1 MLFYYIRHGEPL
13 GVPDYSLTPLGREQA
28 KALAKRLCLFG
39 IDRVFASPT
48 LRTMQTAQPICDLL
62 GKEITPCDWAD
73 EGIVWNEFT
82 VPHPKYEHTWAF
94 FDPKYLEIFSSPEVR
109 ALGECWY
116 EHPELAG
123 LNFKAGVERVNAA
136 VDEFFLSLGF
146 RHDRENARY
155 EVVGEHLNRDRVALF
170 AHQGFGM
177 LFFSSLLDIPYHL
190 DREYTYYVPATLWAE
205 PSPRGF
211 VLVPFGGANK
221 KHTALITSL
230 GETDDYEKLKPVLA
244 LINEPLTL
252 TEEMMA
258 LVRFLVDRTLCSFG
272 DAVRRLIPADAFARA
287 DEYYSLRETHALP
300 TSAGG
305 LNEKSAKIVD
315 FLSARSAVR
324 AERIE
329 KEFGAAACD
338 KICHGNALRLF
349 KEVIG

>member
-1 MLFYYIRHGEPL
+1 MLLYYIRHGEPL
-13 GVPDYSLTPLGREQA
+13 GVPDHSLTPLGREQA
-28 KALAKRLCLFG
+28 KALSKRLCLFG

-94 FDPKYLEIFSSPEVR
+94 FDPHYLEIFSSPEVR
-109 ALGECWY
+109 ALGERWY

-177 LFFSSLLDIPYHL
+177 SFFSSMLDIPYPMFCTHF
-190 DREYTYYVPATLWAE
+190 DFSHSSMSVINFE
-205 PSPRGF
+205 PRGKYVYPH
-211 VLVPFGGANK
+211 VLQTANDS
-221 KHTALITSL
+221 HL
-230 GETDDYEKLKPVLA
+230 Y
-244 LINEPLTL
+244 
-252 TEEMMA
+252 
-258 LVRFLVDRTLCSFG
+258 
-272 DAVRRLIPADAFARA
+272 
-287 DEYYSLRETHALP
+287 REGIMTGYH
-300 TSAGG
+300 
-305 LNEKSAKIVD
+305 NIIK
-315 FLSARSAVR
+315 F
-324 AERIE
+324 
-329 KEFGAAACD
+329 
-338 KICHGNALRLF
+338 
-349 KEVIG
+349 

>member
-94 FDPKYLEIFSSPEVR
+94 FAPKYLEIFSSPEVR
-109 ALGECWY
+109 ALGEKWY

-177 LFFSSLLDIPYHL
+177 SFFSSMLDIPYPMFCTHFDL
-190 DREYTYYVPATLWAE
+190 SHSSMSVINFE
-205 PSPRGF
+205 PRGKYVYPH
-211 VLVPFGGANK
+211 VLQTANDS
-221 KHTALITSL
+221 HLYREGIITGYHNSI
-230 GETDDYEKLKPVLA
+230 K
-244 LINEPLTL
+244 
-252 TEEMMA
+252 
-258 LVRFLVDRTLCSFG
+258 F
-272 DAVRRLIPADAFARA
+272 
-287 DEYYSLRETHALP
+287 
-300 TSAGG
+300 
-305 LNEKSAKIVD
+305 
-315 FLSARSAVR
+315 
-324 AERIE
+324 
-329 KEFGAAACD
+329 
-338 KICHGNALRLF
+338 
-349 KEVIG
+349 

>member
-1 MLFYYIRHGEPL
+1 MLLYYIRHGEPL

-109 ALGECWY
+109 ALGERWY

-177 LFFSSLLDIPYHL
+177 SFFSSMLDIPYPMFCTHF
-190 DREYTYYVPATLWAE
+190 DFSHSSMSVINFE
-205 PSPRGF
+205 PRGKYVYPH
-211 VLVPFGGANK
+211 VLQTANDS
-221 KHTALITSL
+221 HLYREGI
-230 GETDDYEKLKPVLA
+230 
-244 LINEPLTL
+244 LTGYHNIIK
-252 TEEMMA
+252 
-258 LVRFLVDRTLCSFG
+258 F
-272 DAVRRLIPADAFARA
+272 
-287 DEYYSLRETHALP
+287 
-300 TSAGG
+300 
-305 LNEKSAKIVD
+305 
-315 FLSARSAVR
+315 
-324 AERIE
+324 
-329 KEFGAAACD
+329 
-338 KICHGNALRLF
+338 
-349 KEVIG
+349 

>member
-1 MLFYYIRHGEPL
+1 MIFYYIRHGEPL

-94 FDPKYLEIFSSPEVR
+94 YDPKYLEIFSSPEVR
-109 ALGECWY
+109 ALGEKWY

-177 LFFSSLLDIPYHL
+177 SFFSSMLDIPYPMFCTHF
-190 DREYTYYVPATLWAE
+190 DFSHSSMSVINFE
-205 PSPRGF
+205 PRGKYVYPH
-211 VLVPFGGANK
+211 VLQTANDS
-221 KHTALITSL
+221 HLYREGIITGYHNSI
-230 GETDDYEKLKPVLA
+230 K
-244 LINEPLTL
+244 
-252 TEEMMA
+252 
-258 LVRFLVDRTLCSFG
+258 F
-272 DAVRRLIPADAFARA
+272 
-287 DEYYSLRETHALP
+287 
-300 TSAGG
+300 
-305 LNEKSAKIVD
+305 
-315 FLSARSAVR
+315 
-324 AERIE
+324 
-329 KEFGAAACD
+329 
-338 KICHGNALRLF
+338 
-349 KEVIG
+349 

>member
-1 MLFYYIRHGEPL
+1 MLFYYVRHGEPL

-109 ALGECWY
+109 ALGERWY

-177 LFFSSLLDIPYHL
+177 SFFSSMLDIPYPMFCTHF
-190 DREYTYYVPATLWAE
+190 DFSHSSMSVINFE
-205 PSPRGF
+205 PRGKYVYPH
-211 VLVPFGGANK
+211 VLQTANDS
-221 KHTALITSL
+221 HLYREGIIT
-230 GETDDYEKLKPVLA
+230 GY
-244 LINEPLTL
+244 
-252 TEEMMA
+252 
-258 LVRFLVDRTLCSFG
+258 
-272 DAVRRLIPADAFARA
+272 
-287 DEYYSLRETHALP
+287 H
-300 TSAGG
+300 
-305 LNEKSAKIVD
+305 
-315 FLSARSAVR
+315 
-324 AERIE
+324 
-329 KEFGAAACD
+329 
-338 KICHGNALRLF
+338 NAIKF
-349 KEVIG
+349 

>member
-109 ALGECWY
+109 ALGEKWY

-177 LFFSSLLDIPYHL
+177 SFFSSMLDIPYPMFCTHF
-190 DREYTYYVPATLWAE
+190 DFSHSSMSVINFE
-205 PSPRGF
+205 PRGQYVYPH
-211 VLVPFGGANK
+211 VLQTANDSHLHK
-221 KHTALITSL
+221 EGIITGYHNSI
-230 GETDDYEKLKPVLA
+230 K
-244 LINEPLTL
+244 
-252 TEEMMA
+252 
-258 LVRFLVDRTLCSFG
+258 F
-272 DAVRRLIPADAFARA
+272 
-287 DEYYSLRETHALP
+287 
-300 TSAGG
+300 
-305 LNEKSAKIVD
+305 
-315 FLSARSAVR
+315 
-324 AERIE
+324 
-329 KEFGAAACD
+329 
-338 KICHGNALRLF
+338 
-349 KEVIG
+349 

>member
-109 ALGECWY
+109 ALGEKWY
-116 EHPELAG
+116 EHPKLAG

-177 LFFSSLLDIPYHL
+177 SFFSSMLDIPYPMFCTHF
-190 DREYTYYVPATLWAE
+190 DFSHSSMSVINFE
-205 PSPRGF
+205 PRGKYVYPH
-211 VLVPFGGANK
+211 VLQTANDS
-221 KHTALITSL
+221 HLYREGIIT
-230 GETDDYEKLKPVLA
+230 GY
-244 LINEPLTL
+244 
-252 TEEMMA
+252 
-258 LVRFLVDRTLCSFG
+258 
-272 DAVRRLIPADAFARA
+272 
-287 DEYYSLRETHALP
+287 H
-300 TSAGG
+300 
-305 LNEKSAKIVD
+305 
-315 FLSARSAVR
+315 
-324 AERIE
+324 
-329 KEFGAAACD
+329 
-338 KICHGNALRLF
+338 NAIKF
-349 KEVIG
+349 

>member
-1 MLFYYIRHGEPL
+1 MLLYYIRHGEPL

-82 VPHPKYEHTWAF
+82 VPHPKYEHTWVF
-94 FDPKYLEIFSSPEVR
+94 FDPHYLEIFSSPEVR
-109 ALGECWY
+109 ALGEKWY

-177 LFFSSLLDIPYHL
+177 SFFSSMLDIPYPMFCTHF
-190 DREYTYYVPATLWAE
+190 DFSHSSMSVVNFE
-205 PSPRGF
+205 PRGKYVYPH
-211 VLVPFGGANK
+211 VLQTANDS
-221 KHTALITSL
+221 HLYREGI
-230 GETDDYEKLKPVLA
+230 
-244 LINEPLTL
+244 LTGYHNSIK
-252 TEEMMA
+252 
-258 LVRFLVDRTLCSFG
+258 F
-272 DAVRRLIPADAFARA
+272 
-287 DEYYSLRETHALP
+287 
-300 TSAGG
+300 
-305 LNEKSAKIVD
+305 
-315 FLSARSAVR
+315 
-324 AERIE
+324 
-329 KEFGAAACD
+329 
-338 KICHGNALRLF
+338 
-349 KEVIG
+349 

>member
-62 GKEITPCDWAD
+62 RKEITTCDWAD

-94 FDPKYLEIFSSPEVR
+94 FDSKYLEIFSSPEVR
-109 ALGECWY
+109 ALGERWY
-116 EHPELAG
+116 EHPDLAG

-177 LFFSSLLDIPYHL
+177 SFFSSMLDIPYPMFCTHF
-190 DREYTYYVPATLWAE
+190 DFSHSSMSVVNFE
-205 PSPRGF
+205 PRGKYVYPH
-211 VLVPFGGANK
+211 VLQTANDS
-221 KHTALITSL
+221 HLYREGIITGYHNSI
-230 GETDDYEKLKPVLA
+230 K
-244 LINEPLTL
+244 
-252 TEEMMA
+252 
-258 LVRFLVDRTLCSFG
+258 F
-272 DAVRRLIPADAFARA
+272 
-287 DEYYSLRETHALP
+287 
-300 TSAGG
+300 
-305 LNEKSAKIVD
+305 
-315 FLSARSAVR
+315 
-324 AERIE
+324 
-329 KEFGAAACD
+329 
-338 KICHGNALRLF
+338 
-349 KEVIG
+349 

>member
-62 GKEITPCDWAD
+62 GKEITPCPWAD

-82 VPHPKYEHTWAF
+82 VPHPKYGHTWAF
-94 FDPKYLEIFSSPEVR
+94 FDPVYLEIFSSPEVR
-109 ALGECWY
+109 ALGEKWY

-177 LFFSSLLDIPYHL
+177 SFFSSMLDIPYPMFCTHF
-190 DREYTYYVPATLWAE
+190 DFSHSSMSVINFE
-205 PSPRGF
+205 PRGKYVYPH
-211 VLVPFGGANK
+211 VLQTANDS
-221 KHTALITSL
+221 HLYREGIITGYHNSI
-230 GETDDYEKLKPVLA
+230 K
-244 LINEPLTL
+244 
-252 TEEMMA
+252 
-258 LVRFLVDRTLCSFG
+258 F
-272 DAVRRLIPADAFARA
+272 
-287 DEYYSLRETHALP
+287 
-300 TSAGG
+300 
-305 LNEKSAKIVD
+305 
-315 FLSARSAVR
+315 
-324 AERIE
+324 
-329 KEFGAAACD
+329 
-338 KICHGNALRLF
+338 
-349 KEVIG
+349 

>member
-1 MLFYYIRHGEPL
+1 MLLYYIRHGEPL
-13 GVPDYSLTPLGREQA
+13 GVPDHSLTPLGREQA
-28 KALAKRLCLFG
+28 KALSKRLCLFG

-109 ALGECWY
+109 ALGERWY

-177 LFFSSLLDIPYHL
+177 SFFSSMLDIPYPMFCTHF
-190 DREYTYYVPATLWAE
+190 DFSHSSMSVINFE
-205 PSPRGF
+205 PRGKYVYPH
-211 VLVPFGGANK
+211 VLQTANDS
-221 KHTALITSL
+221 HLYREGIITGYHNSI
-230 GETDDYEKLKPVLA
+230 K
-244 LINEPLTL
+244 
-252 TEEMMA
+252 
-258 LVRFLVDRTLCSFG
+258 F
-272 DAVRRLIPADAFARA
+272 
-287 DEYYSLRETHALP
+287 
-300 TSAGG
+300 
-305 LNEKSAKIVD
+305 
-315 FLSARSAVR
+315 
-324 AERIE
+324 
-329 KEFGAAACD
+329 
-338 KICHGNALRLF
+338 
-349 KEVIG
+349 

>member
-109 ALGECWY
+109 ALGERWY

-123 LNFKAGVERVNAA
+123 LNFKAGVERINAA

-177 LFFSSLLDIPYHL
+177 SFFSSMLDIPYPMFCTHF
-190 DREYTYYVPATLWAE
+190 DFSHSSMSVINFE
-205 PSPRGF
+205 PRGKYVYPH
-211 VLVPFGGANK
+211 VLQTANDS
-221 KHTALITSL
+221 HLYREGIIT
-230 GETDDYEKLKPVLA
+230 GY
-244 LINEPLTL
+244 
-252 TEEMMA
+252 
-258 LVRFLVDRTLCSFG
+258 
-272 DAVRRLIPADAFARA
+272 
-287 DEYYSLRETHALP
+287 H
-300 TSAGG
+300 
-305 LNEKSAKIVD
+305 
-315 FLSARSAVR
+315 
-324 AERIE
+324 
-329 KEFGAAACD
+329 
-338 KICHGNALRLF
+338 NAIKF
-349 KEVIG
+349 

>member
-13 GVPDYSLTPLGREQA
+13 GVPDYSLTPLGKEQA

-109 ALGECWY
+109 ALGERWY

-177 LFFSSLLDIPYHL
+177 SFFSSMLDIPYPMFCTHF
-190 DREYTYYVPATLWAE
+190 DFSHSSMSVINFE
-205 PSPRGF
+205 PRGKYVYPH
-211 VLVPFGGANK
+211 VLQTANDS
-221 KHTALITSL
+221 HLYREGIITGYHNSI
-230 GETDDYEKLKPVLA
+230 K
-244 LINEPLTL
+244 
-252 TEEMMA
+252 
-258 LVRFLVDRTLCSFG
+258 F
-272 DAVRRLIPADAFARA
+272 
-287 DEYYSLRETHALP
+287 
-300 TSAGG
+300 
-305 LNEKSAKIVD
+305 
-315 FLSARSAVR
+315 
-324 AERIE
+324 
-329 KEFGAAACD
+329 
-338 KICHGNALRLF
+338 
-349 KEVIG
+349 

>member
-28 KALAKRLCLFG
+28 KALSKRLCLFG

-109 ALGECWY
+109 ALGERWY

-177 LFFSSLLDIPYHL
+177 SFFSSMLDIPYPMFCTHF
-190 DREYTYYVPATLWAE
+190 DFSHSSMSVINFE
-205 PSPRGF
+205 PRGKYVYPH
-211 VLVPFGGANK
+211 VLQTANDS
-221 KHTALITSL
+221 HLYREGIITGYHNSI
-230 GETDDYEKLKPVLA
+230 K
-244 LINEPLTL
+244 
-252 TEEMMA
+252 
-258 LVRFLVDRTLCSFG
+258 F
-272 DAVRRLIPADAFARA
+272 
-287 DEYYSLRETHALP
+287 
-300 TSAGG
+300 
-305 LNEKSAKIVD
+305 
-315 FLSARSAVR
+315 
-324 AERIE
+324 
-329 KEFGAAACD
+329 
-338 KICHGNALRLF
+338 
-349 KEVIG
+349 

>member
-94 FDPKYLEIFSSPEVR
+94 FDPKYLEIISSPEVR
-109 ALGECWY
+109 ALGEKWY

-123 LNFKAGVERVNAA
+123 LNFKAGVARVNAA

-177 LFFSSLLDIPYHL
+177 SFFSSMLDIPYPMFCTHF
-190 DREYTYYVPATLWAE
+190 DFSHSSMSVINFE
-205 PSPRGF
+205 PRGKYVYPH
-211 VLVPFGGANK
+211 VLQTANDS
-221 KHTALITSL
+221 HLYREGIIT
-230 GETDDYEKLKPVLA
+230 GYH
-244 LINEPLTL
+244 N
-252 TEEMMA
+252 
-258 LVRFLVDRTLCSFG
+258 
-272 DAVRRLIPADAFARA
+272 
-287 DEYYSLRETHALP
+287 
-300 TSAGG
+300 
-305 LNEKSAKIVD
+305 
-315 FLSARSAVR
+315 
-324 AERIE
+324 RI
-329 KEFGAAACD
+329 KF
-338 KICHGNALRLF
+338 
-349 KEVIG
+349 

>member
-1 MLFYYIRHGEPL
+1 MLLYYVRHGDPIYD
-13 GVPDYSLTPLGREQA
+13 PDSLTPLGQEQA

-109 ALGECWY
+109 ALGEKWY

-177 LFFSSLLDIPYHL
+177 SFFSSMLDIPYPMFCTHF
-190 DREYTYYVPATLWAE
+190 DFSHSSMSVINFE
-205 PSPRGF
+205 PRGKYVYPH
-211 VLVPFGGANK
+211 VLQTANDS
-221 KHTALITSL
+221 HLYREGIITGYHNSI
-230 GETDDYEKLKPVLA
+230 K
-244 LINEPLTL
+244 
-252 TEEMMA
+252 
-258 LVRFLVDRTLCSFG
+258 F
-272 DAVRRLIPADAFARA
+272 
-287 DEYYSLRETHALP
+287 
-300 TSAGG
+300 
-305 LNEKSAKIVD
+305 
-315 FLSARSAVR
+315 
-324 AERIE
+324 
-329 KEFGAAACD
+329 
-338 KICHGNALRLF
+338 
-349 KEVIG
+349 

>member
-82 VPHPKYEHTWAF
+82 VPHPKYEHTWVF
-94 FDPKYLEIFSSPEVR
+94 FDPHYLEIFSSPEVR
-109 ALGECWY
+109 ALGERWY

-177 LFFSSLLDIPYHL
+177 SFFSSMLDIPYPMFCTHF
-190 DREYTYYVPATLWAE
+190 DFSHSSMSVINFE
-205 PSPRGF
+205 PRGKYVYPH
-211 VLVPFGGANK
+211 VLQTANDS
-221 KHTALITSL
+221 HLYREGIITGYHNSI
-230 GETDDYEKLKPVLA
+230 K
-244 LINEPLTL
+244 
-252 TEEMMA
+252 
-258 LVRFLVDRTLCSFG
+258 F
-272 DAVRRLIPADAFARA
+272 
-287 DEYYSLRETHALP
+287 
-300 TSAGG
+300 
-305 LNEKSAKIVD
+305 
-315 FLSARSAVR
+315 
-324 AERIE
+324 
-329 KEFGAAACD
+329 
-338 KICHGNALRLF
+338 
-349 KEVIG
+349 

>member
-94 FDPKYLEIFSSPEVR
+94 YDPKYLEIFSSPEVR
-109 ALGECWY
+109 ALGERWY

-177 LFFSSLLDIPYHL
+177 SFFSSMLDVPYPMFCTHF
-190 DREYTYYVPATLWAE
+190 DFSHSSMSVINFE
-205 PSPRGF
+205 PRGKYVYPH
-211 VLVPFGGANK
+211 VLQTANDS
-221 KHTALITSL
+221 HLYREGIIT
-230 GETDDYEKLKPVLA
+230 GY
-244 LINEPLTL
+244 
-252 TEEMMA
+252 
-258 LVRFLVDRTLCSFG
+258 
-272 DAVRRLIPADAFARA
+272 
-287 DEYYSLRETHALP
+287 H
-300 TSAGG
+300 
-305 LNEKSAKIVD
+305 
-315 FLSARSAVR
+315 
-324 AERIE
+324 
-329 KEFGAAACD
+329 
-338 KICHGNALRLF
+338 NAIKF
-349 KEVIG
+349 

>member
-39 IDRVFASPT
+39 INRVFASPT

-109 ALGECWY
+109 ALGERWY

-177 LFFSSLLDIPYHL
+177 SFFSSMLDIPYPMFCTHF
-190 DREYTYYVPATLWAE
+190 DFSHSSMSVINFE
-205 PSPRGF
+205 PRGKYVYPH
-211 VLVPFGGANK
+211 VLQTANDS
-221 KHTALITSL
+221 HLYREGIIT
-230 GETDDYEKLKPVLA
+230 GYH
-244 LINEPLTL
+244 N
-252 TEEMMA
+252 
-258 LVRFLVDRTLCSFG
+258 
-272 DAVRRLIPADAFARA
+272 
-287 DEYYSLRETHALP
+287 
-300 TSAGG
+300 
-305 LNEKSAKIVD
+305 
-315 FLSARSAVR
+315 
-324 AERIE
+324 
-329 KEFGAAACD
+329 
-338 KICHGNALRLF
+338 
-349 KEVIG
+349 VIKF

>member
-62 GKEITPCDWAD
+62 GKEITTCDWAD

-109 ALGECWY
+109 ALGEKWY

-177 LFFSSLLDIPYHL
+177 SFFSSMLDIPYPMFCTHF
-190 DREYTYYVPATLWAE
+190 DFSHSSMSVINFE
-205 PSPRGF
+205 PRGKYVYPH
-211 VLVPFGGANK
+211 VLQTANDS
-221 KHTALITSL
+221 HLYREGIITGYHNSI
-230 GETDDYEKLKPVLA
+230 K
-244 LINEPLTL
+244 
-252 TEEMMA
+252 
-258 LVRFLVDRTLCSFG
+258 F
-272 DAVRRLIPADAFARA
+272 
-287 DEYYSLRETHALP
+287 
-300 TSAGG
+300 
-305 LNEKSAKIVD
+305 
-315 FLSARSAVR
+315 
-324 AERIE
+324 
-329 KEFGAAACD
+329 
-338 KICHGNALRLF
+338 
-349 KEVIG
+349 

>member
-94 FDPKYLEIFSSPEVR
+94 FDPHYLEIFSSPEVR
-109 ALGECWY
+109 ALGERWY

-177 LFFSSLLDIPYHL
+177 SFFSSMLDIPYPMFCTHF
-190 DREYTYYVPATLWAE
+190 DFSHSSMSVINFE
-205 PSPRGF
+205 PRGKYVYPH
-211 VLVPFGGANK
+211 VLQAANDS
-221 KHTALITSL
+221 HLYREGI
-230 GETDDYEKLKPVLA
+230 
-244 LINEPLTL
+244 LTGYNH
-252 TEEMMA
+252 
-258 LVRFLVDRTLCSFG
+258 FIHF
-272 DAVRRLIPADAFARA
+272 
-287 DEYYSLRETHALP
+287 
-300 TSAGG
+300 
-305 LNEKSAKIVD
+305 
-315 FLSARSAVR
+315 
-324 AERIE
+324 
-329 KEFGAAACD
+329 
-338 KICHGNALRLF
+338 
-349 KEVIG
+349 

>member
-13 GVPDYSLTPLGREQA
+13 DVPDYSLTPLGREQA

-109 ALGECWY
+109 ALGEKWY

-177 LFFSSLLDIPYHL
+177 SFFSSMLDIPYPMFCTHF
-190 DREYTYYVPATLWAE
+190 DFSHSSMSVINFE
-205 PSPRGF
+205 PRGKYVYPH
-211 VLVPFGGANK
+211 VLQTANDS
-221 KHTALITSL
+221 HLYREGIIT
-230 GETDDYEKLKPVLA
+230 
-244 LINEPLTL
+244 
-252 TEEMMA
+252 
-258 LVRFLVDRTLCSFG
+258 G
-272 DAVRRLIPADAFARA
+272 DHIAF
-287 DEYYSLRETHALP
+287 
-300 TSAGG
+300 
-305 LNEKSAKIVD
+305 K
-315 FLSARSAVR
+315 F
-324 AERIE
+324 
-329 KEFGAAACD
+329 
-338 KICHGNALRLF
+338 
-349 KEVIG
+349 

>member
-62 GKEITPCDWAD
+62 RKEITVCDWAD

-109 ALGECWY
+109 ALGERWY

-177 LFFSSLLDIPYHL
+177 SFFSSMLDIPYPMFCTHF
-190 DREYTYYVPATLWAE
+190 DFSHSSMSVINFE
-205 PSPRGF
+205 PRGKYVYPH
-211 VLVPFGGANK
+211 VLQTANDS
-221 KHTALITSL
+221 HLYREGIIT
-230 GETDDYEKLKPVLA
+230 GY
-244 LINEPLTL
+244 
-252 TEEMMA
+252 
-258 LVRFLVDRTLCSFG
+258 
-272 DAVRRLIPADAFARA
+272 
-287 DEYYSLRETHALP
+287 H
-300 TSAGG
+300 
-305 LNEKSAKIVD
+305 
-315 FLSARSAVR
+315 
-324 AERIE
+324 
-329 KEFGAAACD
+329 
-338 KICHGNALRLF
+338 NAIKF
-349 KEVIG
+349 

>member
-109 ALGECWY
+109 ALGERWY

-177 LFFSSLLDIPYHL
+177 SFFSSMLDIPYPMFCTHF
-190 DREYTYYVPATLWAE
+190 DFSHSSMSVVNFE
-205 PSPRGF
+205 PRGKYVYPH
-211 VLVPFGGANK
+211 VLQTANDS
-221 KHTALITSL
+221 HLYREGIITGYHNSI
-230 GETDDYEKLKPVLA
+230 K
-244 LINEPLTL
+244 
-252 TEEMMA
+252 
-258 LVRFLVDRTLCSFG
+258 F
-272 DAVRRLIPADAFARA
+272 
-287 DEYYSLRETHALP
+287 
-300 TSAGG
+300 
-305 LNEKSAKIVD
+305 
-315 FLSARSAVR
+315 
-324 AERIE
+324 
-329 KEFGAAACD
+329 
-338 KICHGNALRLF
+338 
-349 KEVIG
+349 